1 MDGAFQSYY
10 KKEFIMEYT
19 AVIRTLGRAGEKYQS
34 LLDSLIKQDILKIKW
49 NSIRKAIMFIQSKEY
64 QSITLVK

>member
-10 KKEFIMEYT
+10 KKEIIMEYT
-19 AVIRTLGRAGEKYQS
+19 AVIRTLGRAGEKYQP

-49 NSIRKAIMFIQSKEY
+49 NSIRRAIVFIQSKEY
-64 QSITLVK
+64 QSIPLVK

>member
-1 MDGAFQSYY
+1 
-10 KKEFIMEYT
+10 MEYT

-64 QSITLVK
+64 QLIPLVK